1 MRKIATLITIV
12 FLFTILFN
20 NFALVIA
27 SYAQDESMQE
37 KEVIDDINLEEQEKI
52 EDEEENIDIE
62 ETDNLEDKNEL
73 TQNNVEE
80 NDTNKQESSIETE
93 NKTMNKVK
101 AKISTKTIEDGIYE
115 IETAL
120 DSNKVLD
127 VLDASKI
134 SGANVQIFT
143 RNNAECQKVQV
154 KYCEDG
160 YYTLTFLHSNMLLDV
175 SNANTANHT
184 NVWQCRPNGAD
195 AQKWAIE
202 DLGDG
207 HYHLISKIS
216 NTYLTVAGGKTAN
229 ATNIEIDAENGGPS
243 QKFKFNKIEPV
254 KGTKTIENG
263 IYEIETALDSNKVLD
278 VLDASKIS
286 GANVQIFTRN
296 NAHCQKVEVKYQGNG
311 YYTLAFIHSNMLL
324 DVSNGNIVN
333 HTNVWQCRPNG
344 ADAQKWVI
352 KDAGNGYY
360 NIISKRSNTY
370 LTVAEGKTANC
381 TNIEIDT
388 YNGGVSQKFKFN
400 NLAPTKATQTIKDGI
415 YEIETGVDSNKALDV
430 VNASMI
436 SGGNVRIYDKNKEDC
451 QRVKVK
457 YMGDGYYTLTF
468 EHSKML
474 LDVSNGKIE
483 NHTNV
488 WQCRPNGADAQKW
501 VIKDAGD
508 GYYYIISK
516 QSNTYLTVSG
526 GNVEISTKI
535 EGLSQ
540 KFKFNDVSK
549 IYGTQTIED
558 GIYEIETGV
567 DSSKALDVLDASM
580 ISGANVQ
587 IYPKNQAK
595 CQQVNVKYV
604 GSGYYTLT
612 FVHSNML
619 LDVSNGRVEN
629 HTNVWQCR
637 ENGADA
643 QKWIIKEAG
652 NGYYYIIS
660 KQSNTYLTVE
670 GGKTAN
676 CTNIEIDEKNGTMAQ
691 KFRFNKFDE
700 TYGERTI
707 ANGVYEIETALD
719 SNKVL
724 DVLDASTISG
734 GNVQLYTRNN
744 ANCQKVRVR
753 YLGNGGYYSL
763 TFIHSEML
771 LDVSNGETANHTNVW
786 QCRENGADAQ
796 KWIIKDAGNG
806 YYNII
811 SKHSKTYLTVA
822 GGNTANCTNIEIDA
836 RNGGASQKFKFNP
849 TRAIYPNYSN
859 FEQLDEARYPGYKA
873 RLRQLQSKYPNWTI
887 KIKYTGLD
895 WNTVIDNQYGF
906 SSSGSPRSLT
916 QSPWLNEWKSSEDDN
931 KYDVSQTWYR
941 ASKKGI
947 AYMMDPRNSL
957 EEEWIFQF
965 QNLGSSSGTYEDI
978 YKMVEGTF
986 LDTDSCIKA
995 ILQVAKEQ
1003 NISPFHIAS
1012 RILHEQGS
1020 DGRGVMNGYTYM
1032 GRKVYNLYN
1041 IAVTGNTQA
1050 GIVAGAKYAYERQWF
1065 TPEASIKGGAE
1076 FLSKNYIAKG
1086 QSTLYFQKYNVIN
1099 SPLYEH
1105 QYMQNI
1111 RAANDEGNRVYKSYR
1126 ASNLLDSRFE
1136 FTIPVFENMPVE
1148 DAPVPRR

>member
-37 KEVIDDINLEEQEKI
+37 KEVIDDINPEEQEKI

-101 AKISTKTIEDGIYE
+101 AKISTKTIED
-115 IETAL
+115 
-120 DSNKVLD
+120 
-127 VLDASKI
+127 
-134 SGANVQIFT
+134 
-143 RNNAECQKVQV
+143 
-154 KYCEDG
+154 
-160 YYTLTFLHSNMLLDV
+160 
-175 SNANTANHT
+175 
-184 NVWQCRPNGAD
+184 
-195 AQKWAIE
+195 
-202 DLGDG
+202 
-207 HYHLISKIS
+207 
-216 NTYLTVAGGKTAN
+216 
-229 ATNIEIDAENGGPS
+229 
-243 QKFKFNKIEPV
+243 
-254 KGTKTIENG
+254 G

-643 QKWIIKEAG
+643 QKWIIK
-652 NGYYYIIS
+652 
-660 KQSNTYLTVE
+660 
-670 GGKTAN
+670 
-676 CTNIEIDEKNGTMAQ
+676 
-691 KFRFNKFDE
+691 
-700 TYGERTI
+700 
-707 ANGVYEIETALD
+707 
-719 SNKVL
+719 
-724 DVLDASTISG
+724 
-734 GNVQLYTRNN
+734 
-744 ANCQKVRVR
+744 
-753 YLGNGGYYSL
+753 
-763 TFIHSEML
+763 
-771 LDVSNGETANHTNVW
+771 
-786 QCRENGADAQ
+786 
-796 KWIIKDAGNG
+796 DAGNG